1 MSRGRAV
8 LKAITNRDYRR
19 QIECL
24 LEDGWSAS
32 RTGKN
37 HFRLS
42 HPLAHQDVITS
53 GTPSDFRATENLK
66 SQCRRAL
73 LPPAGDIIPTQP
85 IAIVQMPRIVEDAC
99 SRRKPRWNDADHQSR
114 KARRE
119 VVTKAPAAAPGC
131 FPIRARK
138 PDLSNMNDKVH
149 MAILAEADARKSAP
163 STKPIRKPDSDIAKN
178 DETIKDYSAMSETS
192 QNSDTQAV
200 APVLSLV
207 TNAPAPATSGVPPVG
222 AAQVSALPRLDA
234 DLLAVAIRVLSGEL
248 RGIAITPDMVG
259 KTLVLGAEAWIVDGA
274 IPSMRAPAAPSLHP
288 DADRPRTETTPAPGF
303 PDDEPAMLA
312 LREALDTFKGSWLPL
327 SDIMSL
333 IPKSEGANDR
343 AHKEN
348 IRRRLNHLTA
358 IGHISRKQSGSSPR
372 SPILYCKAA

>member
-85 IAIVQMPRIVEDAC
+85 IAIVQMPKVVEDAC
-99 SRRKPRWNDADHQSR
+99 SRRKPRWNDADRKSR
-114 KARRE
+114 KARQD
-119 VVTKAPAAAPGC
+119 VTKAPATAAGC
-131 FPIRARK
+131 FPIRNSK
-138 PDLSNMNDKVH
+138 PDLLNMNDKVH
-149 MAILAEADARKSAP
+149 RAILAEADARKAGASEQ
-163 STKPIRKPDSDIAKN
+163 SGRKPDEDIAKN
-178 DETIKDYSAMSETS
+178 DETIKECTAMSETS